1 MTFFPIRYLL
11 QNRPYFLKKWNWRK
25 LANNIE
31 TKIITCTHF
40 TQSEIVPQIV
50 RNTTPTLTNNTT
62 TTREQQNYNNKIIT
76 TTTGGPEEKII
87 SSQKSSKVL
96 TLSGGGNQNHHTTTQ
111 LVTTGEFFF
120 KNPFFF
126 CQTTACVYCVYY
138 TLLCFMCVLV
148 GFEYL
153 HLSNYET
160 IWRFG
165 IKKLWL
171 HAPIWYFVLLWFY
184 ASHI

>member
-1 MTFFPIRYLL
+1 MRSIGIKLRTMNVYKMLKTNVCLFFSLSFFRSIFFFK
-11 QNRPYFLKKWNWRK
+11 RPYFLKKWNWRK

-50 RNTTPTLTNNTT
+50 RNTTLTNNTT

-96 TLSGGGNQNHHTTTQ
+96 TLSGGGNQNHHPTTQ
-111 LVTTGEFFF
+111 LVTTGEFWKKISFF
-120 KNPFFF
+120 LSNHRMS
-126 CQTTACVYCVYY
+126 V
-138 TLLCFMCVLV
+138 LCFTIILCLCVC
-148 GFEYL
+148 
-153 HLSNYET
+153 
-160 IWRFG
+160 
-165 IKKLWL
+165 WL
-171 HAPIWYFVLLWFY
+171 G
-184 ASHI
+184 